1 MPQLLKKIIFKGH
14 IEALTG
20 IMIGASNS
28 GMAIGGPDKQVIR
41 NPRTNLPYIPG
52 SSLKGKMRSL
62 LELLDG
68 TFGGGENY
76 GPTNNAS
83 HRAARLFGYIN
94 NDGAKN
100 NNSYAKQR
108 PSRLLVRDGELL
120 NPEDFSKTDLPY
132 TEAKTENNLNRITAA
147 ANPRTF
153 ERVPKGAR
161 FGLELVL
168 NVFDDDDEKGL
179 LTDLIESL
187 RLVQDDYLG
196 GGGSRG
202 NGQVRFQI
210 SQVMERN
217 AAYYRGE
224 GEELNRLASIKLPAT
239 LLLSHEVIAS

>member
-14 IEALTG
+14 IDALTG

-28 GMAIGGPDKQVIR
+28 GMSIGGPDKQVIR

-62 LELLDG
+62 LELLHG
-68 TFGGGENY
+68 TLGEAPNY
-76 GPTNNAS
+76 GPTTNAND
-83 HRAARLFGYIN
+83 RAARLFGYIN
-94 NDGAKN
+94 NDEKANK
-100 NNSYAKQR
+100 YPKQR

-120 NPEDFSKTDLPY
+120 NHEDFPKTDLPY

-168 NVFDDDDEKGL
+168 NVFDDDDEKEL

-217 AAYYRGE
+217 ATYYSGD
-224 GEELNRLASIKLPAT
+224 GKELDRLSSIQLPAT
-239 LLLSHEVIAS
+239 LLLGQEVAAN